1 MVANPN
7 AVIYP
12 WAMVIVPFDAHIADA
27 TVARSRSSH
36 DLAIRTE
43 LDWVDELE
51 QILKRDILVK
61 S

>member
-1 MVANPN
+1 MVSNPN
-7 AVIYP
+7 AVIDP
-12 WAMVIVPFDAHIADA
+12 GAMVIVPFDAHIADA